1 MDATPVKDPPGREAT
16 LSLILRTIR
25 KRRGFRSVE
34 VARLMKMAHRTYQR
48 FEAGEMGV
56 DFPLIQQFADVV
68 HADAWGI
75 FFAVEMRSLEFALF
89 CAENQA
95 ATTLF
100 STLRRFH
107 LKSGKDIA
115 RLDTRSLFIVFS
127 KAFDKISE
135 RAREYDAD
143 LEQWM
148 FDGTLNGE
156 PGDESEPD
164 PDDTPDEDPQDGQA

>member
-1 MDATPVKDPPGREAT
+1 M
-16 LSLILRTIR
+16 
-25 KRRGFRSVE
+25 E
-34 VARLMKMAHRTYQR
+34 VARLMSMAHRSYQR

-56 DFPLIQQFADVV
+56 DFPRIQQFADAV

-75 FFAVEMRSLEFALF
+75 LFAVEMRSAEFALF

-95 ATTLF
+95 ATTLV
-100 STLRRFH
+100 SALRRFH

-127 KAFDKISE
+127 KAFDDVSA

-148 FDGTLNGE
+148 FEAALNGE
-156 PGDESEPD
+156 PEDEPEPG
-164 PDDTPDEDPQDGQA
+164 PGASGGKEPEDGQA

>member
-1 MDATPVKDPPGREAT
+1 MN
-16 LSLILRTIR
+16 
-25 KRRGFRSVE
+25 
-34 VARLMKMAHRTYQR
+34 MAHRSYQR

-56 DFPLIQQFADVV
+56 DFPQIQQFAEVV

-75 FFAVEMRSLEFALF
+75 LFAVEMRSLEFALF

-115 RLDTRSLFIVFS
+115 RLDTRSLFIAFS
-127 KAFDKISE
+127 KAFDDVSA

-156 PGDESEPD
+156 PEDDPEPD
-164 PDDTPDEDPQDGQA
+164 PE

>member
-1 MDATPVKDPPGREAT
+1 MDVTPVQDPSGREAT
-16 LSLILRTIR
+16 LSLILKSIR
-25 KRRGFRSVE
+25 KRRGYRSVE
-34 VARLMKMAHRTYQR
+34 VARLMHMAHRSYQR

-56 DFPLIQQFADVV
+56 DFPKIQKFADVV

-75 FFAVEMRSLEFALF
+75 LFAVEMRSAEFALY
-89 CAENQA
+89 CADNQA
-95 ATTLF
+95 GTTLF

-107 LKSGKDIA
+107 LKAGKDIA

-127 KAFDKISE
+127 KACDEIST

-156 PGDESEPD
+156 PDDEPETD
-164 PDDTPDEDPQDGQA
+164 PDDTPDDDPDKGQA

>member
-1 MDATPVKDPPGREAT
+1 MDVTPVQDPSGREAT
-16 LSLILRTIR
+16 LSLILKTIR

-34 VARLMKMAHRTYQR
+34 VARLMAMAHRSYQR

-56 DFPLIQQFADVV
+56 DFPKVQKFADAV

-75 FFAVEMRSLEFALF
+75 LFAVEMKSAEFALF

-100 STLRRFH
+100 SALRRFH

-127 KAFDKISE
+127 KAFDDVSA

-148 FDGTLNGE
+148 FDGALNGDPEDE
-156 PGDESEPD
+156 PKPD
-164 PDDTPDEDPQDGQA
+164 PDDRADNDPQDGQA

>member
-1 MDATPVKDPPGREAT
+1 MDVTPLQGPSGRQAV
-16 LSLILRTIR
+16 LSAILKTIR
-25 KRRGFRSVE
+25 RRRGFRSVE
-34 VARLMKMAHRTYQR
+34 VARLMGMAHRSYQR

-56 DFPLIQQFADVV
+56 DLPKIQLFAEVV

-75 FFAVEMRSLEFALF
+75 LFAVEMGSADFALY

-100 STLRRFH
+100 SALRRFH
-107 LKSGKDIA
+107 LKAGKDIA

-127 KAFDKISE
+127 KAFDDVSA

-148 FDGTLNGE
+148 FDGVLSGE
-156 PGDESEPD
+156 PEDGLEPD
-164 PDDTPDEDPQDGQA
+164 PDSKRDKDPEDGQA

>member
-1 MDATPVKDPPGREAT
+1 MDLTPAQDPSGREAT
-16 LSLILRTIR
+16 LSLVLKSIR

-34 VARLMKMAHRTYQR
+34 VARLMHMAHRSYQR

-56 DFPLIQQFADVV
+56 DLPKIQKFADVV

-75 FFAVEMRSLEFALF
+75 LFAVEMGSAEFALY

-107 LKSGKDIA
+107 LKAGKDIA

-127 KAFDKISE
+127 KAFDEIST

-156 PGDESEPD
+156 PDDEPTPD
-164 PDDTPDEDPQDGQA
+164 PDEEDDEESGGGQA

>member
-1 MDATPVKDPPGREAT
+1 MDLTPAQDPTGREAT

-34 VARLMKMAHRTYQR
+34 VARLMNMAHRSYQR

-56 DFPLIQQFADVV
+56 DFPQIQQFADVV

-75 FFAVEMRSLEFALF
+75 FFAVEMRSVEFALF
-89 CAENQA
+89 CADNGA
-95 ATTLF
+95 ATALF

-107 LKSGKDIA
+107 LKSGKDMA

-156 PGDESEPD
+156 P
-164 PDDTPDEDPQDGQA
+164 DDDAATDTNEDPQDGQA

>member
-1 MDATPVKDPPGREAT
+1 MDATPVQDPSGREAA

-25 KRRGFRSVE
+25 KRRGLRSVE
-34 VARLMKMAHRTYQR
+34 VARLMAMKYRTYQR

-56 DFPLIQQFADVV
+56 DFPMIQQFADVV

-89 CAENQA
+89 CADNGA
-95 ATTLF
+95 ATALF

-115 RLDTRSLFIVFS
+115 RLDTRSLLIVFS
-127 KAFDKISE
+127 KAFDMISE

-148 FDGTLNGE
+148 FDGALNGE
-156 PGDESEPD
+156 PDDEPEPD
-164 PDDTPDEDPQDGQA
+164 PDDEAAGNKGQV